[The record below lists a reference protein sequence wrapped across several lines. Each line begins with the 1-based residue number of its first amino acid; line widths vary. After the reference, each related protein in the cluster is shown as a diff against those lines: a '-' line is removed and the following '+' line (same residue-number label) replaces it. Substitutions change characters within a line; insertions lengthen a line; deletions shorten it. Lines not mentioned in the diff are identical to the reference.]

1 MNLASQNSL
10 DNLPCSFVIFGAT
23 GNLASNKLLPALFH
37 LEAAAR
43 LAENLSIVAFSRRDW
58 NLDSWREH
66 LTTVLASKTKAP
78 LEGPVFER
86 FLARFRYQKG
96 DLNDVESYR
105 ALSANLPPESACS
118 STVFYL
124 AIKPSEFGAVV
135 QNLAAVGL
143 NTPRGMN
150 RVVIEKP
157 FGEDLESAQMLNRL
171 LHQHFDEEQVYRI
184 DHFLGKE
191 TVQNLLVFRFANT
204 LIEPLWN
211 RNFIDH
217 VQITVAESIGIEK
230 RADYYDRAGAL
241 RDMLQNHLM
250 QLLTVVA
257 MEPPPALE
265 ADALRDEKVKVLRS
279 IRPIA
284 KRAVHAHAVRAQYAR
299 GSVDGQAVVSYQQED
314 NVEPNSI
321 TETFVAAKFY
331 IDNWRWRGV
340 PFYLRTGKRLAK
352 QTSMIAIRFRHPPQQ
367 LFRETPIETIA
378 PNWVLLSIQPEES
391 MRMEIHVKQPG
402 LDMDTRVM
410 QMNASFLKTDEQ
422 TLDAYET
429 LLLDVIEGDRSL
441 FIRFDEVEWAW
452 QVVDPILKNWMVERE
467 FIPTY
472 PAGSWGPA
480 EANRLFDSD
489 NQTWRDEL

>member
-1 MNLASQNSL
+1 MNLATHTAS

-58 NLDSWREH
+58 NTDSWRAH
-66 LTTVLASKTKAP
+66 MRQVLSGRVNNA

-105 ALSANLPPESACS
+105 ALATNLPPESACS

-124 AIKPSEFGAVV
+124 AIKPAEFGAVI

-157 FGEDLESAQMLNRL
+157 FGEDLESAQTLNRL

-250 QLLTVVA
+250 QLMTVVA

-279 IRPIA
+279 IRPIS

-299 GSVDGQAVVSYQQED
+299 GSVGGQSVVGYQQED

-367 LFRETPIETIA
+367 LFRETPLETIA

-410 QMNASFLKTDEQ
+410 QMNASFVQTNEQ

-452 QVVDPILKNWMVERE
+452 QVVDPILKNWAVERE
-467 FIPTY
+467 YIPTY
-472 PAGSWGPA
+472 PAGSWGPS

-489 NQTWRDEL
+489 DQTWRDEL